1 MLISAAAFSQS
12 IRVAAPA
19 SVRCGENFRVEYVID
34 TQDVSDFRSGIQTT
48 EGYEVIAGPYE
59 SRSSSYHMVNGHTS
73 SSSTL
78 KITYTLYAL
87 KEGDYTFPA
96 ARATIGGKSVSAKP
110 FSIKISGK
118 APSGSGAPKMHG
130 EDNSADNSPAS
141 ISPSSLFIKVSANRQ
156 RVKEQEAVL
165 VTYKVYTLVELT
177 QLEGKMPDLKDC
189 HVQEVE
195 LPQQKSFHIENVGGK
210 NYRCVTW
217 SQYVVYPQRAGTVE
231 IPSIKFKG
239 IVVVQ
244 NKNVDPLEAFLNGG
258 AGYTELKREIVAPSV
273 KIAVEELPDKPA
285 DFSGGVGKMKIKA
298 SVDKNAVNAGDPVTL
313 KVEITGNGNLKLL
326 TFPEINLPKDFDKYD
341 PKPSDNTRLT
351 QNGIEGSVAQEY
363 IIVPRNKG
371 HYVVP
376 PIKFTY
382 YDTSSNGYKTLSTD
396 AIKIDVEG
404 DNAGESGSKRQGA
417 INDNDIRGLMPTTSA
432 SAHTS
437 TMFFATKRY
446 WAAIA
451 VPFVMFI
458 VLLLTFRR
466 RAIRN
471 ADIIGQRGRKAN
483 KVAGRRLKRA
493 RGMMEKGESEK
504 FYDEVLRA
512 LWGYAADKMNIPT
525 ESLSRENIASALEE
539 RGINEATRQTFI
551 EALDECEFER
561 YAPGDKT
568 GNMQKT
574 YDAAHRAIIE
584 AEEQAARWKK
594 KEGRSKK
601 SVKGFSL
608 ILVALLMHAATA
620 SADTSADSLYEAG
633 HYQAAISEWE
643 KVLAEGDGRVYYNLG
658 CAYYRTEHIGKS
670 ILCFERAL
678 KYMPGNGDVKHN
690 LRLAR
695 QRTKDKIYPSE
706 PFILLQWLNGISGRL
721 AVDSWAVLSIV
732 LIALSLVLMLAF
744 LFAPQPQVRRWSL
757 WGSMLAA
764 VACVIAILMA
774 AVSYSRISD
783 SSRAV
788 IVAPQV
794 ELRKSPA
801 VGSASVKSLHE
812 GTEVKI
818 VDTAEGCYG
827 VRLSDGETGWI
838 NTEGLE
844 II

>member
-1 MLISAAAFSQS
+1 MISAAAFSQS

-298 SVDKNAVNAGDPVTL
+298 SVDKNAVNVMLDPGL
-313 KVEITGNGNLKLL
+313 AFGTGTHPTTAMCLEYLDGFDIKGRTVIDYGCGSGILAIAALKLGAGKV
-326 TFPEINLPKDFDKYD
+326 IGIDID
-341 PKPSDNTRLT
+341 PQAIQASRDNAER
-351 QNGIEGSVAQEY
+351 NGVSENFELYLVDERPAGLQADLVVANILAGPLRELA
-363 IIVPRNKG
+363 PL
-371 HYVVP
+371 
-376 PIKFTY
+376 
-382 YDTSSNGYKTLSTD
+382 LST
-396 AIKIDVEG
+396 
-404 DNAGESGSKRQGA
+404 
-417 INDNDIRGLMPTTSA
+417 L
-432 SAHTS
+432 
-437 TMFFATKRY
+437 
-446 WAAIA
+446 
-451 VPFVMFI
+451 
-458 VLLLTFRR
+458 
-466 RAIRN
+466 
-471 ADIIGQRGRKAN
+471 
-483 KVAGRRLKRA
+483 
-493 RGMMEKGESEK
+493 
-504 FYDEVLRA
+504 
-512 LWGYAADKMNIPT
+512 
-525 ESLSRENIASALEE
+525 
-539 RGINEATRQTFI
+539 
-551 EALDECEFER
+551 
-561 YAPGDKT
+561 
-568 GNMQKT
+568 
-574 YDAAHRAIIE
+574 
-584 AEEQAARWKK
+584 
-594 KEGRSKK
+594 
-601 SVKGFSL
+601 VKD
-608 ILVALLMHAATA
+608 H
-620 SADTSADSLYEAG
+620 G
-633 HYQAAISEWE
+633 H
-643 KVLAEGDGRVYYNLG
+643 
-658 CAYYRTEHIGKS
+658 
-670 ILCFERAL
+670 
-678 KYMPGNGDVKHN
+678 
-690 LRLAR
+690 
-695 QRTKDKIYPSE
+695 
-706 PFILLQWLNGISGRL
+706 
-721 AVDSWAVLSIV
+721 
-732 LIALSLVLMLAF
+732 IALSGILETQAQEINGIYGQWFDMT
-744 LFAPQPQVRRWSL
+744 APNIREEWCQ
-757 WGSMLAA
+757 
-764 VACVIAILMA
+764 
-774 AVSYSRISD
+774 
-783 SSRAV
+783 
-788 IVAPQV
+788 
-794 ELRKSPA
+794 
-801 VGSASVKSLHE
+801 
-812 GTEVKI
+812 
-818 VDTAEGCYG
+818 
-827 VRLSDGETGWI
+827 LSGI
-838 NTEGLE
+838 KK
-844 II
+844 